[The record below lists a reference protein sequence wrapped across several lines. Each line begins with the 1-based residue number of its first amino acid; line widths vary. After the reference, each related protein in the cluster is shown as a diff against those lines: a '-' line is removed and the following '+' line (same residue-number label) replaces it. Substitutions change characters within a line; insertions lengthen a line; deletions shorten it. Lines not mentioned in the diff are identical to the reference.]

1 MAAVTHP
8 DAVPVRD
15 AATVMLVRDTDA
27 GVEVFML
34 RRSQRLVFTPGAYVF
49 PGGAL
54 DDVDREAAVARVCV
68 GRDDVA
74 ASRLLGVTSGGL
86 AYWVAAVRECFE
98 EAGVLLACGADGVPL
113 DLDDPLTS
121 ARFRRH
127 RDLLNG
133 GRRTVVDICDAEQV
147 RLDLGAIRYFAHW
160 LTPVRAPRRYNTRF
174 FLVGVPPGQRP
185 LHDDGEAVD
194 GFWIRPQA
202 AITRWTGEDE
212 LIRPTRECLEALA
225 SYARTD
231 ALLADLTTMER
242 VPDVQPRMGADGAGV
257 RVLLPGDDGWEAAV
271 RDATGA
277 DG

>member
-49 PGGAL
+49 PGGFPV
-54 DDVDREAAVARVCV
+54 DVVEC
-68 GRDDVA
+68 A

-194 GFWIRPQA
+194 GFWIRPQD